1 MITGRVHF
9 IAIGGSVMH
18 NLAIALKNSG
28 CIVSGSDDKIY
39 NPSRDRL
46 VANDLL
52 PEKEG
57 WFPEKITNDID
68 YVILGMHAKKD
79 NLELIKA
86 QNIGCKIYSYPELIY
101 EISKNKTRV
110 VIGGSHGKTTVT
122 SMILHVLNSHN
133 NAIDYLLGAS
143 IEGFDN
149 MVSISDSS
157 DFILIEGDEYLSS
170 PIDLT
175 PKFHKYKANIAVI
188 TGIAWDHINVFP
200 NFENYI
206 LQFEKFIES
215 IVDGGVLVYNEE
227 DDILKKL
234 VLESTK
240 PIRKIA
246 YSKCNHFNIDGITY
260 LESDEGEIPIKIFG
274 KHNLSNLGAA
284 QKICSLLGIFENDFF
299 NSISEF
305 KGASKRLELIY
316 RDNYKSIF
324 KDFAH
329 SPSKLHASLNA
340 VKNQFSN
347 KQIIALYELHTF
359 SSFHSEFIK
368 EYNGCMDS
376 ADIKVVYYD
385 IEVLQKRSKTI
396 ISRELIQNSFNDN
409 EIIVL
414 NNKKDLSDF
423 IRDINSKN
431 YVLLLMSSG
440 SFSSVDFLSLIN
452 K

>member
-316 RDNYKSIF
+316 RDNFKSIF
-324 KDFAH
+324 KD
-329 SPSKLHASLNA
+329 P
-340 VKNQFSN
+340 
-347 KQIIALYELHTF
+347 
-359 SSFHSEFIK
+359 FI
-368 EYNGCMDS
+368 
-376 ADIKVVYYD
+376 
-385 IEVLQKRSKTI
+385 
-396 ISRELIQNSFNDN
+396 
-409 EIIVL
+409 
-414 NNKKDLSDF
+414 
-423 IRDINSKN
+423 
-431 YVLLLMSSG
+431 
-440 SFSSVDFLSLIN
+440 
-452 K
+452 

>member
-1 MITGRVHF
+1 MKF
-9 IAIGGSVMH
+9 
-18 NLAIALKNSG
+18 
-28 CIVSGSDDKIY
+28 
-39 NPSRDRL
+39 
-46 VANDLL
+46 
-52 PEKEG
+52 
-57 WFPEKITNDID
+57 
-68 YVILGMHAKKD
+68 
-79 NLELIKA
+79 
-86 QNIGCKIYSYPELIY
+86 Q
-101 EISKNKTRV
+101 KNKTRV

-227 DDILKKL
+227 DDILKNL

-316 RDNYKSIF
+316 RDNSKSIF

-329 SPSKLHASLNA
+329 SPSKLPC
-340 VKNQFSN
+340 
-347 KQIIALYELHTF
+347 
-359 SSFHSEFIK
+359 FI
-368 EYNGCMDS
+368 ECS
-376 ADIKVVYYD
+376 
-385 IEVLQKRSKTI
+385 QKPI
-396 ISRELIQNSFNDN
+396 FQ
-409 EIIVL
+409 
-414 NNKKDLSDF
+414 
-423 IRDINSKN
+423 
-431 YVLLLMSSG
+431 
-440 SFSSVDFLSLIN
+440 
-452 K
+452 

>member
-1 MITGRVHF
+1 MISGKVHI

-46 VANDLL
+46 ISHNLI

-57 WFPEKITNDID
+57 WFPEKITKNID

-79 NLELIKA
+79 NPELLKA
-86 QNIGCKIYSYPELIY
+86 QKIGCKIYSYPELIY

-122 SMILHVLNSHN
+122 SMILHVLNSHRKS
-133 NAIDYLLGAS
+133 IDYLLGAS
-143 IEGFDN
+143 VEGFDN

-175 PKFHKYKANIAVI
+175 PKFHKYKANMAVI

-200 NFENYI
+200 NFKNYV

-227 DDILKKL
+227 DDLLKKI
-234 VLESTK
+234 VLESSK
-240 PIRKIA
+240 PIRKIG
-246 YSKCNHFNIDGITY
+246 YNQCNHFIIDGMTY

-284 QKICSLLGIFENDFF
+284 QKICLLLGIFENDFF

-316 RDNYKSIF
+316 RDNSKSIF

-329 SPSKLHASLNA
+329 SPSKLRASLNA

-347 KQIIALYELHTF
+347 KQIIAIYELHTF
-359 SSFHSEFIK
+359 SSFHTEFIK
-368 EYNGCMDS
+368 EYNGCMDG

-385 IEVLQKRSKTI
+385 FEVLQKRSKTS
-396 ISRELIQNSFNDN
+396 ISKELIHNSFNDN

-414 NNKKDLSDF
+414 NNIEDLSDF
-423 IRDINSKN
+423 IKDIDSDN
-431 YVLLLMSSG
+431 YALLLMSSG
-440 SFSSVDFLSLIN
+440 SFSSLDFLSLIN
-452 K
+452 R

>member
-122 SMILHVLNSHN
+122 SMILHVLNSQN
-133 NAIDYLLGAS
+133 NAVDYLLGAS

-149 MVSISDSS
+149 MVSISDAS

-200 NFENYI
+200 NFENYV

-227 DDILKKL
+227 DVLLKKL
-234 VLESTK
+234 VSKSNK
-240 PIRKIA
+240 PIRKIS

-260 LESDEGEIPIKIFG
+260 L
-274 KHNLSNLGAA
+274 
-284 QKICSLLGIFENDFF
+284 
-299 NSISEF
+299 
-305 KGASKRLELIY
+305 
-316 RDNYKSIF
+316 
-324 KDFAH
+324 
-329 SPSKLHASLNA
+329 
-340 VKNQFSN
+340 
-347 KQIIALYELHTF
+347 
-359 SSFHSEFIK
+359 
-368 EYNGCMDS
+368 
-376 ADIKVVYYD
+376 
-385 IEVLQKRSKTI
+385 
-396 ISRELIQNSFNDN
+396 
-409 EIIVL
+409 
-414 NNKKDLSDF
+414 
-423 IRDINSKN
+423 
-431 YVLLLMSSG
+431 
-440 SFSSVDFLSLIN
+440 
-452 K
+452 